1 MHLEAPKL
9 YVFNKKWQVT
19 FFAFFDHRL
28 KIFFSLYCRMMPFP
42 TALSA
47 EDPRFRM
54 FGCLGYIK
62 NKHIAGWLNTY
73 ENHQLL
79 LIRDT

>member
-9 YVFNKKWQVT
+9 YVFNKKWQAT

-28 KIFFSLYCRMMPFP
+28 KIFFSLCCKMPLFP

-47 EDPRFRM
+47 ENPRFLLPARQ
-54 FGCLGYIK
+54 YK

>member
-9 YVFNKKWQVT
+9 YVFNKKWQAT

-28 KIFFSLYCRMMPFP
+28 KIFFSLCCKMPLFP

-47 EDPRFRM
+47 ENPRFRI
-54 FGCLGYIK
+54 FCCQLDNIK
-62 NKHIAGWLNTY
+62 KQTYRRLVKHL
-73 ENHQLL
+73 
-79 LIRDT
+79 